1 MAKRKVVKDLMVD
14 VFEYP
19 HVPYWFTVKQ
29 AVTVIKKSLIG
40 TEKCI
45 HPLAVLVFDEKY
57 NILGTLT
64 LKDVLKGLE
73 SKEKAERPVSEVMVP
88 AKHFV
93 EPDDPIT
100 KAADLMLDN
109 DLILLPVIENKK
121 KFVGVIRMIEIFD
134 ELTNAL

>member
-1 MAKRKVVKDLMVD
+1 MAKRKVVKDLMID

-29 AVTVIKKSLIG
+29 AIMVIKKSLIG

-64 LKDVLKGLE
+64 LKDILKGLE
-73 SKEKAERPVSEVMVP
+73 SKEKAERPVSEVMIP
-88 AKHFV
+88 ARFFF
-93 EPDDPIT
+93 EL
-100 KAADLMLDN
+100 ADLSS
-109 DLILLPVIENKK
+109 
-121 KFVGVIRMIEIFD
+121 
-134 ELTNAL
+134 TAA

>member
-1 MAKRKVVKDLMVD
+1 MSKSKVVKDLMID

-29 AVTVIKKSLIG
+29 AIMVIKKSLIV

-64 LKDVLKGLE
+64 LKD
-73 SKEKAERPVSEVMVP
+73 
-88 AKHFV
+88 
-93 EPDDPIT
+93 
-100 KAADLMLDN
+100 
-109 DLILLPVIENKK
+109 
-121 KFVGVIRMIEIFD
+121 
-134 ELTNAL
+134 